1 MPGEPVLIV
10 GLSGRSLAASACRA
24 GYAPIV
30 LDAFEDV
37 DTQACALASERV
49 PIDDAW
55 RFDEGRLLAAAH
67 RLAPPPV
74 PLVWCSGF
82 ERTTGLLEKLA
93 RGRTLY
99 GNDAATAAQ
108 IKDPFAFAGRLA
120 ELGIE
125 HPKVDRAPPDDPEGW
140 LIKRV
145 GGAGG
150 AHIRPATLGDPAGHD
165 EYYQRHV
172 PGRPVSAL
180 VLGDG
185 VRARALTFS
194 EQWADPAPGGRAFR
208 FSGCGVPATLCSD
221 LTPTLPRQGGGRKSV
236 AARDQAL
243 PPSGGGLGGGC
254 VDLRACLAR
263 AAEAVVA
270 TYALR
275 GLGSVD
281 FLVQGDRFHLLEV
294 NPRPGA
300 SLDACERAHG
310 VSLFEAHVRACQGVF
325 REALPPARRAVASAI
340 VYARSRLIVP
350 HDMDWPAWAADR
362 GHDGTVI
369 FPGHP
374 VCTVFGEGVD
384 ASEARRQAGHRA
396 ETMLAHLDRAT
407 APLHAVWAAA
417 REALADAPA

>member
-10 GLSGRSLAASACRA
+10 GLSGRSLAASARRA

-30 LDAFEDV
+30 MDAFEDV

-55 RFDEGRLLAAAH
+55 RFDEGRLLAAAQ

-208 FSGCGVPATLCSD
+208 FSGCAVPAM
-221 LTPTLPRQGGGRKSV
+221 LPSTGL
-236 AARDQAL
+236 RDRL
-243 PPSGGGLGGGC
+243 
-254 VDLRACLAR
+254 VW

-270 TYALR
+270 SYALR

-300 SLDACERAHG
+300 SLDACEQAHG
-310 VSLFEAHVRACQGVF
+310 VSLFEANVRACQGDLG
-325 REALPPARRAVASAI
+325 EALPPPRRVVASAI

-350 HDMDWPAWAADR
+350 HNMDWPAWAADR
-362 GHDGTVI
+362 GQEGTVI
-369 FPGHP
+369 FPGQP
-374 VCTVFGEGVD
+374 VCTAFGEGVD
-384 ASEARRQAGHRA
+384 ASEARRQACHRA
-396 ETMLAHLDRAT
+396 ETVLAQLDRAT
-407 APLHAVWAAA
+407 AALHAASAAA
-417 REALADAPA
+417 REALADASA